1 MNRNYRR
8 SPSGSRS
15 RSRSVDK
22 KSNSQSNRNH
32 DRSRSRDRSN
42 DRDNKVTD
50 VRKESRWSS
59 GNDRRDEVRRDD
71 RTDRGSYGNGPPM
84 SNNNRRESNNNR
96 GRQDGKAS
104 DTFTEGSV
112 YKGV

>member
-1 MNRNYRR
+1 VEVGVEVEVWTKNQTV
-8 SPSGSRS
+8 SRTGTTTGA
-15 RSRSVDK
+15 
-22 KSNSQSNRNH
+22 
-32 DRSRSRDRSN
+32 
-42 DRDNKVTD
+42 TD

-71 RTDRGSYGNGPPM
+71 RTDRGSYGNGPPI

-104 DTFTEGSV
+104 DIFTEGSV